1 MINFV
6 FAWNMYLWPLIVIMD
21 DEKKT
26 IQIGVK
32 WLMSQE
38 AVNNWGIIMAGTLVA
53 LAPTVIMFLS
63 LQKTFVRSLIRSG
76 SKG

>member
-1 MINFV
+1 
-6 FAWNMYLWPLIVIMD
+6 MD